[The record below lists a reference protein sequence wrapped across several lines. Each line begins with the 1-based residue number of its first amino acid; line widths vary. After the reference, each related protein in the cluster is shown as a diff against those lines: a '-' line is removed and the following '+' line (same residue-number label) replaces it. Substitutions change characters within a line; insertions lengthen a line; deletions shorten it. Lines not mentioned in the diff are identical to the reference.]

1 MNSHLPTLQL
11 TKGNPIT
18 DIPYHQRRILCTK
31 LDAHDDWKKFVG
43 FITSRDGISPRYNDL
58 HMCIF
63 DKEKERR
70 HGSPTE
76 AILND
81 WRSLRP
87 TIGEFLNL
95 LIRVELKDSANYIKE
110 DILQEGPI
118 KEAVEDYFPTGSSP
132 RLSFQ
137 ESFVGCK
144 SFAPKSDSVRSG
156 VPYQEHPLLSEAPS
170 AKTILDPET
179 LESVNAYFSTQ
190 PKSIKHYS
198 YAEVEQFTD
207 LFNRVSLDDAGRFLG
222 AGGYGEVYFGTIKT
236 DTGIEL
242 VAVKKFHDSSLNYL
256 KQFKTELEVIF
267 MNCRHENL
275 LAIKGVC
282 TEQAFCV
289 IYEYM
294 SHGTVEQRLAEDS
307 DKPVLSAD
315 QRLQIAIDVAKGL
328 GRLHHGDATPIVHR
342 DVKPANILLDDQD
355 RAKLGDYGLVRVQT
369 LQDSSHTNVTS
380 KIHGTSFYMPPE
392 AMTGIVSTKW
402 DVYSFGVV
410 LLELLFAKGPYHKD
424 SHGHTEKMIEYLF
437 DDDLDDES
445 QKDPLILLDPKCD
458 WNRDVAQQLLD
469 LSEQCG
475 RKWKKRPNISNDENS
490 VLETLLR
497 IQESAKKVSH

>member
-1 MNSHLPTLQL
+1 MGARL
-11 TKGNPIT
+11 TEENLIV
-18 DIPYHQRRILCTK
+18 DIPYLQRRNLCAK
-31 LDAHDDWKKFVG
+31 LDAHDDWKKFIG
-43 FITSRDGISPRYNDL
+43 FITSSDGITPRYKDL
-58 HMCIF
+58 HWCLFNNMGVQQ
-63 DKEKERR
+63 R
-70 HGSPTE
+70 GSPTD

-87 TIGEFLNL
+87 SIGDLLNL
-95 LIRVELKDSANYIKE
+95 LVHVKLMDSANYIKE
-110 DILQEGPI
+110 YILQEVCI
-118 KEAVEDYFPTGSSP
+118 DRAVEDIFPTGY
-132 RLSFQ
+132 LH
-137 ESFVGCK
+137 VLVK
-144 SFAPKSDSVRSG
+144 D
-156 VPYQEHPLLSEAPS
+156 
-170 AKTILDPET
+170 
-179 LESVNAYFSTQ
+179 
-190 PKSIKHYS
+190 YS
-198 YAEVEQFTD
+198 YADLEQFTD
-207 LFNRVSLDDAGRFLG
+207 YFNRDPLENGGRFLG
-222 AGGYGEVYFGTIKT
+222 AGGYGEVYLGRIKT
-236 DTGIEL
+236 DTCTEL
-242 VAVKKFHDSSLNYL
+242 VAVKKFYNSSLNYL

-282 TEQAFCV
+282 TERAFCV

-294 SHGTVEQRLAEDS
+294 SHGTVEQRLAKDS

-424 SHGHTEKMIEYLF
+424 LHGHTENMIEYLF
-437 DDDLDDES
+437 DGDLEN
-445 QKDPLILLDPKCD
+445 PLTLLDPKCD

-469 LSEQCG
+469 LSERCG
-475 RKWKKRPNISNDENS
+475 RKWRKRPNISNDENS
-490 VLETLLR
+490 VLETLLK
-497 IQESAKKVSH
+497 IQESAKRVSR